1 MRIENK
7 ISIIQDKRGNVL
19 RALFGIGM
27 SKASFKVVILVN
39 SKKINGYTIHNDAID
54 PHRLS
59 GNSKNCSIIFNYSR
73 HLQTFLSNMA
83 IQNLLEAEKQ
93 LVIL

>member
-1 MRIENK
+1 MGIENK
-7 ISIIQDKRGNVL
+7 ITIIQDKRGNVL

-54 PHRLS
+54 PHRLL